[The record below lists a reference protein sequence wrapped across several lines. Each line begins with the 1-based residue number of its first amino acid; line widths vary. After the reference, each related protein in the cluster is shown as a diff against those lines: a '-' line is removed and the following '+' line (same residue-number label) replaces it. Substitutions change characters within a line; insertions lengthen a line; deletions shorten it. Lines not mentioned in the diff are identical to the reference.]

1 MDVITISSDEEDNT
15 VPSATGREKKTLF
28 QKFVDTCRSILN
40 KNDAVVLTKI
50 MKIHAKAAPVYTDSV
65 EFSLLLKRKIGD
77 VSGDPQN
84 PYVHIKEV
92 ADELKLRRRRTLAP
106 ASAQN
111 GSSVSNGHSSGD
123 AGTSALHGSSPL
135 DGLSEWDRRH
145 VRRLTQTMRKL
156 DRKIQVLE
164 TKEVDF
170 DEDNDS
176 AYIRLQRHRERFCQ
190 VRQKLSQY
198 LPEYKLRKPR
208 VSFPVHTHP
217 EVFRRLENIVNKT
230 KQFPDYHDVLRTVI
244 ECKISSNADEN
255 QRIACSAFEVI
266 GDELQKRR
274 QYEDWASISSFLGN
288 DHDPALDSPDLAEK
302 LKQNQEEAKS
312 KIALVINEF
321 VERETECKLEP
332 KEVGEEEAEM
342 SAGEGSG
349 QEDEE
354 EIKDVEDDAD
364 EDDILDEDTEMAGD
378 SNCIASA
385 PEDESDESD
394 VSVEENEPSTL
405 TVNLPASQHTNP
417 RLLRPVSPP
426 VWEEYFPPSS
436 PHSDDEQKADGKPEE
451 MLHKKKR
458 FSPVCVESSPKR
470 IKTANSGSSASSEL
484 GESIAVEEDSPTT
497 MLLD

>member
-208 VSFPVHTHP
+208 VSFP
-217 EVFRRLENIVNKT
+217 
-230 KQFPDYHDVLRTVI
+230 
-244 ECKISSNADEN
+244 
-255 QRIACSAFEVI
+255 ACSAFEVI